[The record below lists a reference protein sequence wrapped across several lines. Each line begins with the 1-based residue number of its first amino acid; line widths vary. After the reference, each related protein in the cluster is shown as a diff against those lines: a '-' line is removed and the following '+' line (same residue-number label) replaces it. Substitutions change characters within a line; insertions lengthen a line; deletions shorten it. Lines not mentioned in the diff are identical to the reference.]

1 MTWYVIDGMDGC
13 GKNTVADALAE
24 ELAKRGRKAFIQT
37 HPSDR
42 VAGRIS
48 RKILIREGKAYQA
61 LATLFFI
68 IDVLG
73 SLMRMR
79 FWKGYDD
86 IIFVR
91 YIMAAAYLPDRIVD
105 RGYDLIARLLP
116 MPEHLL
122 LVDTP
127 PEKAMCRII
136 ERGHELEMFESVEKL
151 DRIRNRMLGQSHKG
165 WTIIDNSNSRDS
177 IRHQLDDYLG

>member
-1 MTWYVIDGMDGC
+1 MAWYVIDGMDGC
-13 GKNTVADALAE
+13 GKNTVADTLADRLTE
-24 ELAKRGRKAFIQT
+24 EGRIPFVQT

-42 VAGRIS
+42 IAGKMS
-48 RKILIREGKAYQA
+48 RRLLVKDGKAYQA
-61 LATLFFI
+61 FATLFFI

-91 YIMAAAYLPDRIVD
+91 YIMAAAYLPDRFVEK
-105 RGYDLIARLLP
+105 GYNLIARVLP
-116 MPEHLL
+116 MPDHLL

-127 PEKAMCRII
+127 PEKAMYRII

-151 DRIRNRMLGQSHKG
+151 TRTRDRMLRQSHKG
-165 WTIIDNSNSRDS
+165 WTIIDNSNSRES
-177 IRHQLDDYLG
+177 IRHQLEDYMG